1 MGSIKV
7 IENVKKGDL
16 LSEILSIFAEAES
29 FSRQWGQRLPESQ
42 IQPLKQDGADLEAQ
56 LGKPLRTT
64 LDAVDD
70 SDDPTTFSFPNHL
83 AVNQFGQKQRSYHM
97 VQPAVAD
104 QG

>member
-42 IQPLKQDGADLEAQ
+42 I
-56 LGKPLRTT
+56 
-64 LDAVDD
+64 
-70 SDDPTTFSFPNHL
+70 
-83 AVNQFGQKQRSYHM
+83 
-97 VQPAVAD
+97 
-104 QG
+104 